1 MALEQACLFDDNP
14 EYNSFVAKF
23 EPKKTTDDC
32 YTPPLVYAAIRDW
45 VCDRY
50 DIDPACI
57 VRPFF
62 PGGDFVNYDY
72 PEGCLVLDNPP
83 FSILTEICKF
93 YLAKD
98 IPYFLFAPCLTVF
111 AGRTVTTRMN
121 HIICDADITYENGAV
136 VRTAFVTNLDKD
148 IVAETAPDL
157 REAIAAAM
165 RQIKAETSKPLPKY
179 AYPMHVLTAAMLQK
193 YAHYGVAMTVRRS
206 DCTAIGALDS
216 QRLNRKSIFGGGL
229 LLAERAAAERAA
241 AERAAAERAA
251 AERAAAHT
259 WELSE
264 RELQIIR
271 DLGEDGDAT

>member
-1 MALEQACLFDDNP
+1 MKQERKAVKIVALEQACLFDDNP
-14 EYNSFVAKF
+14 EYDSFVAKF

-62 PGGDFVNYDY
+62 PGGDFVNY

-83 FSILTEICKF
+83 FSILSEICKF

-98 IPYFLFAPCLTVF
+98 IPYFLFAPSLTAF
-111 AGRTVTTRMN
+111 GGRTVATRMN

-165 RQIKAETSKPLPKY
+165 RQIKAETAKTLPKY

-216 QRLNRKSIFGGGL
+216 QRLNRKAIFGGGL
-229 LLAERAAAERAA
+229 LLS
-241 AERAAAERAA
+241 ERAAAERAA

>member
-1 MALEQACLFDDNP
+1 MKQERKAVKIVALEQACLFDDNP
-14 EYNSFVAKF
+14 EYDSFVAKF

-83 FSILTEICKF
+83 FSILSEICKF

-98 IPYFLFAPCLTVF
+98 IPYFLFAPSLTAF
-111 AGRTVTTRMN
+111 GGRTVATRMN

-148 IVAETAPDL
+148 IVAETAPDQSRNGKDL
-157 REAIAAAM
+157 AEIRLPDARSHGCYAAKIRALW
-165 RQIKAETSKPLPKY
+165 RSHDRPPERLHSNRRAR
-179 AYPMHVLTAAMLQK
+179 LTAA
-193 YAHYGVAMTVRRS
+193 
-206 DCTAIGALDS
+206 
-216 QRLNRKSIFGGGL
+216 
-229 LLAERAAAERAA
+229 
-241 AERAAAERAA
+241 
-251 AERAAAHT
+251 
-259 WELSE
+259 
-264 RELQIIR
+264 
-271 DLGEDGDAT
+271 